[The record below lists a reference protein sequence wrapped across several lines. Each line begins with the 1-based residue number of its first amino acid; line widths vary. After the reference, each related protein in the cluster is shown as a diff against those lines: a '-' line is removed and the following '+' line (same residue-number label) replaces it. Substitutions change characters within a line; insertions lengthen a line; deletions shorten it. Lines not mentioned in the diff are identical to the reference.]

1 MSKEEWQEIQELA
14 YDNIEET
21 AAMAVGR
28 EAFRIA
34 LEKMNYM
41 SKETIK
47 RDKNGRFAK
56 KAGKVEVEMNV
67 EPKPE
72 KDLSDLICVS
82 RGEYEQLKL
91 ERDAFKATAEK
102 VSSMYL
108 NKCAGWANE
117 KVALLDVISTAYMH
131 IGWFRN
137 KLPFFTKIRNRDKI
151 IDMEMEMD
159 RLMSK
164 AEGLD
169 RE

>member
-1 MSKEEWQEIQELA
+1 
-14 YDNIEET
+14 
-21 AAMAVGR
+21 
-28 EAFRIA
+28 
-34 LEKMNYM
+34 M

-47 RDKNGRFAK
+47 RDKNGRFTK
-56 KAGKVEVEMNV
+56 KAGKVEVKMHV

-91 ERDAFKATAEK
+91 ERDAFKSTVEK

-108 NKCAGWANE
+108 NKCAEWANE
-117 KVALLDVISTAYMH
+117 RVALMDVIRLAYMH
-131 IGWFRN
+131 IGWFRS
-137 KLPFFTKIRNRDKI
+137 KLPFFTKICNRDKI

-159 RLMSK
+159 RLLSK

-169 RE
+169 KE